1 MDELRNCESGFPPRF
16 FFFFNFM
23 ARMNVEGGRG
33 WLVLF
38 TLLYRLFF
46 RLCSNEFFSSKKKK
60 KLYLCSYFY
69 ELWILNNYCVFEF
82 INKFRLIEHK
92 WDFLSF
98 LTIISSLTRK
108 TVRKDVWLLYIIFS
122 NICFNYSNIRGEEWI
137 K

>member
-1 MDELRNCESGFPPRF
+1 MSYVIANLASPRDF
-16 FFFFNFM
+16 FFFLILWRVWMWRVEEGGWFYLPCCIVYFFDF
-23 ARMNVEGGRG
+23 ARMN
-33 WLVLF
+33 
-38 TLLYRLFF
+38 
-46 RLCSNEFFSSKKKK
+46 FSRAKKKK